1 MRRLLLAD
9 RIKGRADSF
18 LAPLIP
24 ALQRD
29 WEVRFVSL
37 PPGAKLAAA
46 IAWCDVLWL
55 EWCWDHAVWAT
66 REGLAGGRPT
76 ILRLHSVEALNTD
89 YPARVDWS
97 RVDRLVTV
105 GEDIAELI
113 RGRVPGVSPIVIP
126 NGVDLERFHPAP
138 SRAEPRRVGR
148 VAWVGHIEP
157 KKNPML
163 LLQIAARLRGT
174 HEFHVAGPFTDL
186 RTRRYVLHLAATLG
200 LAGTLHLHG
209 QVADM
214 PGFLADKDVILSTSM
229 YESFGLNIAEGM
241 ACGLAPVVHDFP
253 GADRLWPPQALFA
266 SIDEAVA
273 LIRAAQPGSPW
284 REWVGRYGL
293 DRQIQATRQLLAGLR
308 STPDGRPAGAV
319 RSGIQTAS
327 SVADPASAT
336 AP

>member
-9 RIKGRADSF
+9 RVKGRADSF

-24 ALQRD
+24 ALGRD
-29 WEVRFVSL
+29 WEVLFVSL
-37 PPGAKLAAA
+37 PPGPELAAA

-66 REGLAGGRPT
+66 REGVTGGRPT

-113 RGRVPGVSPIVIP
+113 RPRVPLPPVVIP
-126 NGVDLERFHPAP
+126 NGVDLTRFCAGVPDP
-138 SRAEPRRVGR
+138 TR
-148 VAWVGHIEP
+148 VAWVGHLEP

-163 LLQIAARLRGT
+163 LLQIAARLRDT
-174 HEFHVAGPFTDL
+174 HRFHVAGPFTDL
-186 RTRRYVLHLAATLG
+186 RTRRYVLHLAATMGLG
-200 LAGTLHLHG
+200 EALHLHG
-209 QVADM
+209 AVADM
-214 PGFLADKDVILSTSM
+214 PGFLADKGVILSTSM

-253 GADRLWPPQALFA
+253 GADTLWPAECLFA
-266 SIDEAVA
+266 SVDEAVA
-273 LIRAAQPGSPW
+273 LIREARPGAHW
-284 REWVGRYGL
+284 RDWVGRYSL
-293 DRQIQATRQLLAGLR
+293 DNQIQATRELLAGL
-308 STPDGRPAGAV
+308 
-319 RSGIQTAS
+319 
-327 SVADPASAT
+327 
-336 AP
+336 

>member
-24 ALQRD
+24 ALERD
-29 WEVRFVSL
+29 WEVRFVAL
-37 PPGAKLAAA
+37 PPGPELAAA

-66 REGLAGGRPT
+66 RENVSAGRPT

-113 RGRVPGVSPIVIP
+113 RPRVKLAPVVIP
-126 NGVDLERFHPAP
+126 NGVDLTRF
-138 SRAEPRRVGR
+138 RAGVPDPTR

-163 LLQIAARLRGT
+163 LLQIAARLRAT
-174 HEFHVAGPFTDL
+174 HQFHVAGGFTDL
-186 RTRRYVLHLAATLG
+186 RTSRYLRHLAATLG
-200 LAGTLHLHG
+200 LGGALHLHG
-209 QVADM
+209 PVADM
-214 PGFLADKDVILSTSM
+214 PGFLADKGVILSTSM

-253 GADRLWPPQALFA
+253 GADMLWPAECLFA
-266 SIDEAVA
+266 SVDEAVA
-273 LIRAAQPGSPW
+273 LIRAARPGAQW
-284 REWVGRYGL
+284 RDWVRRYSL
-293 DRQIQATRQLLAGLR
+293 DNQINATRQLLAGLR
-308 STPDGRPAGAV
+308 PAPRQGSPSLDPIFSA
-319 RSGIQTAS
+319 
-327 SVADPASAT
+327 ADRA
-336 AP
+336 

>member
-24 ALQRD
+24 ALERD

-37 PPGAKLAAA
+37 PPVPELAAA

-66 REGLAGGRPT
+66 REGIAAGRPT
-76 ILRLHSVEALNTD
+76 VLRLHSVEALNTD

-105 GEDIAELI
+105 GEDIGELI
-113 RGRVPGVSPIVIP
+113 RARVPGAAPVVIP
-126 NGVDLERFHPAP
+126 NGVDPTRFRPGTPDAH
-138 SRAEPRRVGR
+138 R

-163 LLQIAARLRGT
+163 LLQIAARLRQT

-186 RTRRYVLHLAATLG
+186 RTRRYVLHLAASLG
-200 LAGTLHLHG
+200 LGGTLQLHG
-209 QVADM
+209 PVADM
-214 PGFLADKDVILSTSM
+214 PGFLADKGVILSTSM

-241 ACGLAPVVHDFP
+241 SCGLAPVVHDFP
-253 GADRLWPPQALFA
+253 GADRLWPPEALFA
-266 SIDEAVA
+266 SVDEAVA
-273 LIRAAQPGSPW
+273 LIRAASPGQHW
-284 REWVGRYGL
+284 RDWVGRYGL
-293 DRQIQATRQLLAGLR
+293 DQQADATRALLAGLR
-308 STPDGRPAGAV
+308 PTPAGAF
-319 RSGIQTAS
+319 RPRAPIIS
-327 SVADPASAT
+327 SADPA
-336 AP
+336 

>member
-9 RIKGRADSF
+9 RVKGRADSF

-24 ALQRD
+24 ALERD

-37 PPGAKLAAA
+37 PPGQELAAA

-66 REGLAGGRPT
+66 REGIAAGRPT

-113 RGRVPGVSPIVIP
+113 RPRVPATPIVIP
-126 NGVDLERFHPAP
+126 NGVDLARFRAGTPDPAQ
-138 SRAEPRRVGR
+138 

-163 LLQIAARLRGT
+163 LLQIAARLRGS
-174 HEFHVAGPFTDL
+174 HQFHVAGPFTDL
-186 RTRRYVLHLAATLG
+186 RTRRYVLHLAASLG
-200 LAGTLHLHG
+200 LGDTLRLHG
-209 QVADM
+209 QVGDM
-214 PGFLADKDVILSTSM
+214 PRFLADKGVILSTSM

-241 ACGLAPVVHDFP
+241 ACGLAPLVHDFP
-253 GADRLWPPQALFA
+253 GADALWPPESLFA
-266 SIDEAVA
+266 SVDEAVA
-273 LIRAAQPGSPW
+273 LIRAARPGPHW
-284 REWVGRYGL
+284 REWAGRYSL
-293 DRQIQATRQLLAGLR
+293 DRQANATRALLAGLR
-308 STPDGRPAGAV
+308 PAPRQGP
-319 RSGIQTAS
+319 RSLDPISSAS
-327 SVADPASAT
+327 RA
-336 AP
+336 

>member
-9 RIKGRADSF
+9 RLKGRADSF

-24 ALQRD
+24 ALERD

-37 PPGAKLAAA
+37 PPGPELAAA

-66 REGLAGGRPT
+66 REGIAAGRPT

-89 YPARVDWS
+89 YPARVDWT

-113 RGRVPGVSPIVIP
+113 RPRVPVAPAVIP
-126 NGVDLERFHPAP
+126 NGVDPARFRPGTP
-138 SRAEPRRVGR
+138 DSSR

-163 LLQIAARLRGT
+163 LLQIAARLRDT
-174 HEFHVAGPFTDL
+174 HQFHVAGPFTDL
-186 RTRRYVLHLAATLG
+186 RTRRYVLHLAAALG
-200 LAGTLHLHG
+200 LGQALRLHG
-209 QVADM
+209 PVADM
-214 PGFLADKDVILSTSM
+214 PGFLADKGVLLSTSM

-253 GADRLWPPQALFA
+253 GADTLWPAEALFA
-266 SIDEAVA
+266 SVDEATA
-273 LIRAAQPGSPW
+273 LIRAAQPGPHW
-284 REWVGRYGL
+284 RDWVERYSL
-293 DRQIQATRQLLAGLR
+293 DRQIDATRTLLAGLR
-308 STPDGRPAGAV
+308 PAPARGLDPWTPTISSPGRV
-319 RSGIQTAS
+319 
-327 SVADPASAT
+327 
-336 AP
+336 